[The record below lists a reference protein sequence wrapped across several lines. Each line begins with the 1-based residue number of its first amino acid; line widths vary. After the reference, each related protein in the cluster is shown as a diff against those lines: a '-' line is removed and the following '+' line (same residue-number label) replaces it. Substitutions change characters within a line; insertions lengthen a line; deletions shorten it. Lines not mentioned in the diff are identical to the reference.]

1 MLGDECL
8 QLTDDVGVTSEGKV
22 GFDPLLDDRV
32 PQLLEAADLRLREGL
47 VRDVGEGWSTPEPN
61 SRSKPVGGRGRT
73 SLRERVAPVLE
84 ETLTSSSIQLLGRE
98 NQRVAG
104 RSAQQTRGS
113 ERRAQA

>member
-47 VRDVGEGWSTPEPN
+47 VRDVGEG
-61 SRSKPVGGRGRT
+61 
-73 SLRERVAPVLE
+73 
-84 ETLTSSSIQLLGRE
+84 
-98 NQRVAG
+98 
-104 RSAQQTRGS
+104 
-113 ERRAQA
+113 